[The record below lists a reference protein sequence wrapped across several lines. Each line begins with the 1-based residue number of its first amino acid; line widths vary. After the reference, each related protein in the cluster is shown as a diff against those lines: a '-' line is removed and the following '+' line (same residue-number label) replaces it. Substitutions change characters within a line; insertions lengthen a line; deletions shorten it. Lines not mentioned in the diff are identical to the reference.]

1 MIPILKRALA
11 SCIGL
16 GLAAIGMGA
25 AEPWQVV
32 NVNRVLLEGTLKEG
46 SDFEVRIEL
55 QEPKEAS
62 GNYFGASSHPRSVVS
77 DIMLKVA
84 GKKIAFPE
92 TAFADLANALLQTVS
107 MTSQPSGD
115 VKLRFTGGEG
125 DASYEVEYFIQSGRL
140 IQRSLSY
147 FEAEATGAKAR
158 VIKTTTF

>member
-1 MIPILKRALA
+1 MMPILTRSLA
-11 SCIGL
+11 CCI
-16 GLAAIGMGA
+16 AIGFAAGAIEA

-32 NVNRVLLEGTLKEG
+32 NVNRILLEGTLKEG

-55 QEPKEAS
+55 QEPKETS
-62 GNYFGASSHPRSVVS
+62 GNYFGASGHPRSVVS

-92 TAFADLANALLQTVS
+92 AAFADLANALLQTVS
-107 MTSQPSGD
+107 ITSQPSGD

-140 IQRSLSY
+140 LQRSLSY
-147 FEAEATGAKAR
+147 FETPATGTKAR
-158 VIKTTTF
+158 VVKTTTF